1 MLTEYY
7 NDPVITYAAF
17 WVQHSEHLLYCIWC
31 FKNLLFKNSIFFQ
44 FLAVYTD
51 SFLACILHFDFV
63 SYNDI
68 TPQNYS
74 IVTLLEKEKL
84 L

>member
-7 NDPVITYAAF
+7 NDPVITYAVF
-17 WVQHSEHLLYCIWC
+17 WVQHSEHLPNCIWC
-31 FKNLLFKNSIFFQ
+31 FKHLLFKISSFFSS

-51 SFLACILHFDFV
+51 SFFACILHFDFV
-63 SYNDI
+63 SYSDI

-74 IVTLLEKEKL
+74 IVTLLEKKK
-84 L
+84 

>member
-1 MLTEYY
+1 MLYLGCNTQSIYLTVYGVLNIYY
-7 NDPVITYAAF
+7 LKLAV
-17 WVQHSEHLLYCIWC
+17 
-31 FKNLLFKNSIFFQ
+31 FFSS

-51 SFLACILHFDFV
+51 SFFACILHFDFV

-74 IVTLLEKEKL
+74 IVTLLEKKK
-84 L
+84 

>member
-1 MLTEYY
+1 MLHFGCNTQSIYFTAYGVLKIYY
-7 NDPVITYAAF
+7 LKIAF
-17 WVQHSEHLLYCIWC
+17 
-31 FKNLLFKNSIFFQ
+31 FFQ